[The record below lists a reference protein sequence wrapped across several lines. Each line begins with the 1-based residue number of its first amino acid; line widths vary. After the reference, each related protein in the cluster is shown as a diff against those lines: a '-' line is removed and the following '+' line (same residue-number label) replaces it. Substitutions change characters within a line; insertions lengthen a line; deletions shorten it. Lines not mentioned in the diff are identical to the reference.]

1 MVAQDEPVE
10 KLIIE
15 AVINVTAGRSAGVKN
30 PEVRSTIYS
39 AVFKS
44 VQTSPIVQAN
54 TRIMQAITM
63 DRTPLIQASMAF
75 IKDNRPPLTDIMMAI
90 NPARNEPQ
98 IRLALAS
105 ESPMILRIVIGE
117 PFSMPSLPVIN
128 KPQIVITRTANIG
141 IKLLLQ

>member
-10 KLIIE
+10 KLIIA

-39 AVFKS
+39 AVFIS
-44 VQTSPIVQAN
+44 VQTSPIVQDK

-63 DRTPLIQASMAF
+63 DRTPLIQASIAF
-75 IKDNRPPLTDIMMAI
+75 ISDNRPLLTDKMMAI

-105 ESPMILRIVIGE
+105 ESPMILRIVFGE